1 MDSLFFIKKRWFTPS
16 PDKSPDLVGA
26 GTGRR
31 RGVKGLR
38 KNLLTQRPDR
48 VEVKAR

>member
-1 MDSLFFIKKRWFTPS
+1 MDSLFFIEKRWLTPS

-31 RGVKGLR
+31 RG
-38 KNLLTQRPDR
+38 TQRPDR